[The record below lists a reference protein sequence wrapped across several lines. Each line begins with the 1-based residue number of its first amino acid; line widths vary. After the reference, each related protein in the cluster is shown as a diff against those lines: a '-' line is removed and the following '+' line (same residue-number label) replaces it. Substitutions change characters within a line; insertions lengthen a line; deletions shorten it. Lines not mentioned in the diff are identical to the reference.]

1 MARFEKGNPGGPGRP
16 PGRSISFELL
26 DRLGESKAEEL
37 FKAVLQQANDGKPQ
51 AAHILMSR
59 IWPRRRGRPVNLTL
73 PPIREAKDLLAAQG
87 AVAQALSDGELTPQ
101 EAADVSSVLE
111 KHRRMVDLVQ
121 VEERVKA
128 LEAQLEQLQQ

>member
-1 MARFEKGNPGGPGRP
+1 MPRFEKGNPGGPGRP

-26 DRLGESKAEEL
+26 DRLGQDRAEEL
-37 FKAVLQQANDGKPQ
+37 FPRRQAQ
-51 AAHILMSR
+51 AASILMNR
-59 IWPRRRGRPVNLTL
+59 IWPRRGGRPVNLRL
-73 PPIREAKDLLAAQG
+73 PPIKGARDLLAAQS

-128 LEAQLEQLQQ
+128 LEATMKEMKQ

>member
-1 MARFEKGNPGGPGRP
+1 MPRFEKGNPGSPGRP
-16 PGRSISFELL
+16 PGRSIAYELL
-26 DRLGESKAEEL
+26 DRLGQDRAEEL

-51 AAHILMSR
+51 AASILMNR
-59 IWPRRRGRPVNLTL
+59 IWPRRRGRPVRLTL
-73 PPIREAKDLLAAQG
+73 PPIRGAKDLLAAQG

-128 LEAQLEQLQQ
+128 LEMAMKEMKQ

>member
-1 MARFEKGNPGGPGRP
+1 MPRFEKGNPGGPGRP
-16 PGRSISFELL
+16 PGRSLSAELL
-26 DRLGESKAEEL
+26 DRLGEGKAEEL

-59 IWPRRRGRPVNLTL
+59 IWPRRRGRVVNLRL
-73 PPIREAKDLLAAQG
+73 PPIRGARDLLAAQS

-101 EAADVSSVLE
+101 EAADVSTVLE

-128 LEAQLEQLQQ
+128 LEATVKEMKQ